1 MPEGKKPLQA
11 TTKIINVVG
20 EKDKTSTITERSEKP
35 LIERVAEKKDKVI
48 TKVIAVAKPV
58 QQTNQLDDFTCT
70 EELEYKPVE
79 KKSLIPEKKYNAE
92 KTTSKFDFAKPKKT
106 EKKDCLK

>member
-1 MPEGKKPLQA
+1 M
-11 TTKIINVVG
+11 V
-20 EKDKTSTITERSEKP
+20 
-35 LIERVAEKKDKVI
+35 EKKDKIISKVAV
-48 TKVIAVAKPV
+48 TKTV
-58 QQTNQLDDFTCT
+58 QTNPLDDFTCT

-106 EKKDCLK
+106 DKKDCLK